1 MSSGKAPAFV
11 SLASCGTQAQQKSL
25 VAVPVEA
32 APLAT
37 SGWAVT
43 WVRGS
48 YFSCHALVRCRERT
62 GSSFLQV
69 MVINIFFSKLENE
82 CLLLTEDLKYIEECK
97 KRRLINPPLRDN

>member
-37 SGWAVT
+37 SGWCWHDSESLA
-43 WVRGS
+43 G
-48 YFSCHALVRCRERT
+48 
-62 GSSFLQV
+62 Q
-69 MVINIFFSKLENE
+69 
-82 CLLLTEDLKYIEECK
+82 
-97 KRRLINPPLRDN
+97 